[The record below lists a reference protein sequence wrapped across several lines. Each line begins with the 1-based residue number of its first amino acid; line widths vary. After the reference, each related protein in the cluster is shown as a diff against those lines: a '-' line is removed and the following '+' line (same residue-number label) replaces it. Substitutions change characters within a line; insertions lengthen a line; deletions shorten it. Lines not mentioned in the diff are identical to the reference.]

1 MKPASEGTTAGTG
14 VTTALNG
21 APRRSIPAQT
31 ARDTARD
38 AYPLLSA
45 DARITTDPSEV
56 TLDGVLLALDASDA
70 DRFRRLAPSLAGR
83 VPLTRLPLPDADLV
97 RRLLDQGILH
107 DLHVSGDSVRTRQF
121 CDYLYARIGR
131 WRTSKALD
139 LWPWREVI
147 AGGGAS
153 VSYLQGLLIENY
165 HYVRAAAVRQS
176 PLLSRAASPVQFDL
190 IREFVTGE
198 ARHEWYFAESLTRWG
213 VPAPAFQAAV
223 PLASTAGFIGL
234 QYRLAHR
241 SLLDYLAGS
250 AVLEVDPEVYAKTG
264 DPYQSWETVY
274 GINPEILAPVRQH
287 IRDDVLGGHASLFRQ
302 VALDTAPEAL
312 PLETAV
318 SALVSARA
326 VFDATRLWQRD
337 MYEHYQLGG
346 GSPAKAAL

>member
-1 MKPASEGTTAGTG
+1 MKPTSEGTSTKTGGTKGSNG
-14 VTTALNG
+14 VL
-21 APRRSIPAQT
+21 RRPIPAQ
-31 ARDTARD
+31 AVGDTAPD
-38 AYPLLSA
+38 AYPLLPA
-45 DARITTDPSEV
+45 DARITTDPSQV
-56 TLDGVLLALDASDA
+56 TLDGVVLALDAGEA
-70 DRFRRLAPSLAGR
+70 DRFRLLMPLLAGR
-83 VPLTRLPLPDADLV
+83 VPLAEMPLRDDALV

-107 DLHVSGDSVRTRQF
+107 NLQVSRDSVGTGQF

-131 WRTSKALD
+131 WRTRKAAD

-147 AGGGAS
+147 ASGGAS
-153 VSYLQGLLIENY
+153 IAYLQGLLIENY

-190 IREFVTGE
+190 IRDFVTGE
-198 ARHEWYFAESLTRWG
+198 ARHEWYFSASLTRWG
-213 VPAPAFQAAV
+213 VPESAFRAAV

-250 AVLEVDPEVYAKTG
+250 AVLEVDLETYTRAG

-274 GINPEILAPVRQH
+274 GIEPEILAPVRQH
-287 IRDDVLGGHASLFRQ
+287 IHDDVLGGHASLFRQ
-302 VALDTAPEAL
+302 VALDAAPEAL
-312 PLETAV
+312 PLETAL
-318 SALVSARA
+318 SAVVSARA

-337 MYEHYQLGG
+337 MYEHYQLSG